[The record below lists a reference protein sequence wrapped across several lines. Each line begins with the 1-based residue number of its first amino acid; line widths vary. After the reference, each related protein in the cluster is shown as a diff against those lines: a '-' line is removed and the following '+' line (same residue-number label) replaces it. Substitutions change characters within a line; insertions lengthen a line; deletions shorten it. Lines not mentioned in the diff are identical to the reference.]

1 MSSLDNQLKAAENE
15 WLAGWKSGPK
25 RTRWTELPLQ
35 VDDPAPNFELSDSNK
50 KSRQLSG
57 FWENKPAL
65 IIFWRHYGCSC
76 GMERAHYLQQE
87 YDDYIEGGADVV
99 IIGQGEPEPAVD

>member
-15 WLAGWKSGPK
+15 WLAGWKSGP
-25 RTRWTELPLQ
+25 
-35 VDDPAPNFELSDSNK
+35 N
-50 KSRQLSG
+50 